1 MQPSRPSTSPTSPDG
16 DPSVAVATA
25 VATALESG
33 ASVGRREEP
42 DSGGATASHGHT
54 KTARVSIVIPVYN
67 QAELTEKCLY
77 AVAANTGENP
87 DYEVVVVDNGSTDWT
102 MYLMHA
108 MEGDIQVIS
117 NDRNLGFARAC
128 NQGAEQAHGEFLL
141 FLNNDTVAMEECWL
155 RAMVAL
161 ADSDSSVGVVGAK
174 LLYPGTGKVQH
185 AGLTMRGDIPE
196 HLYRGVD
203 QNDHRVLEERDLD
216 MVTGACLLIRRDL
229 FHQLGGFDTQFINGV
244 EDVDL
249 CLRVREL
256 GKRVVYCPDAVLEH
270 HEGSTE
276 GRFDRVSDNLRRFK
290 EKWGGRFD
298 DDGEF
303 IVATADDPGV
313 IPPDFSEPAAAAG
326 TAEEVRSA
334 SATATGPSDADLVR
348 GNWEGDFFVHSSLAH
363 VNRELVRALLATG
376 RCELG
381 LRHLQTAQFGP
392 EEDDFARFPAV
403 AARLNQFYRGD
414 EADFHLK
421 HRWPPDFNRPVD
433 SRFILLQPWE
443 FGRIPET
450 WVEPLRKNVDQVW
463 APTSYVRDCYV
474 DSGVDPAKVA
484 LVPQGV
490 DPSRFRPGVSPLTL
504 PTEKSFKFLFVG
516 GTLYRKG
523 IDLLLD
529 AYCQTFSREDD
540 VCLVIKD
547 LGMNTFYRGM
557 NSSQRIGQL
566 QADPSCPEIVY
577 LTEEMSGG
585 DMPRLYAAADALVHP
600 YRGEG
605 FGLPVAEAMACG
617 LPVIVTRGGACDDF
631 CPDELVYSVAAQ
643 KVEVSFQQATA
654 GQAWLLEPDLDC
666 LKRRMLQV
674 VDNAGEGR
682 RRGRRASE
690 FIRSNFTWERAAWT
704 AAEILEELKETR
716 PLQRTGGRRKRG
728 AMVVL
733 GGSGGGVSQEV
744 LAQCFGPYDRYHID
758 NPDESFGS
766 QMNELQARLGGRDF
780 FATFSGIQPPGAD
793 TANRILHHL
802 DANDDVGMIVPG
814 RAMPDGEATRD
825 DLQNVSYPRADIP
838 VFVRIHALQL
848 VGGFDET
855 FHTPAGLA
863 NLARTLRREGW
874 RVVAA
879 SDCPWEHG
887 SAPAAEGYC
896 DELAAIQL
904 LEDGDALRQAGDAAA
919 AIESYRRAL
928 SLKNDFVEAILVL
941 SDALVDVGEAGKAVD
956 TIEQLVELE
965 PRSAWAHNAAGL
977 MLNRAANRT
986 GALEHFRTAIEL
998 DPDFVDGHLNLGVL
1012 EWEAGEHEA
1021 ALRALQEASR
1031 LDPANRE
1038 LAINLSL
1045 IYSQIDQQD
1054 EAIALLEEYLR
1065 HHPDDVELM
1074 TQLADIMVQSRDEAG
1089 ARAVAER
1096 ILLQDP
1102 DNSRARALLDE
1113 AIG

>member
-1 MQPSRPSTSPTSPDG
+1 MTHSSDGHQSMHASRRSTLPTSPDG
-16 DPSVAVATA
+16 DPSVAVAAA
-25 VATALESG
+25 VASALESG
-33 ASVGRREEP
+33 ARVGGRKAP
-42 DSGGATASHGHT
+42 GSGGTEASNEHTAS
-54 KTARVSIVIPVYN
+54 ARVSVVIPVYN

-77 AVAANTGENP
+77 SVAANTGDDP

-102 MYLMHA
+102 IYLMHA

-128 NQGAEQAHGEFLL
+128 NQGAEQARGEFLM
-141 FLNNDTVAMEECWL
+141 FLNNDTVAIEQCWL

-174 LLYPGTGKVQH
+174 LLYPATGKVQH
-185 AGLTMRGDIPE
+185 AGLTVRGGIPE
-196 HLYRGVD
+196 HIHRGVD
-203 QNDHRVLEERDLD
+203 QNDPRVLEERDLD

-256 GKRVVYCPDAVLEH
+256 GQRVVYCPDAVLEH

-298 DDGEF
+298 DDGGL
-303 IVATADDPGV
+303 IVASADDSAV
-313 IPPDFSEPAAAAG
+313 IRADFSEPAAACR
-326 TAEEVRSA
+326 TSEDVKSA
-334 SATATGPSDADLVR
+334 SATTRGPSDADLVR

-392 EEDDFARFPAV
+392 EEEDYARFPAV
-403 AARLNQFYRGD
+403 AARLNQFYGGG

-421 HRWPPDFNRPVD
+421 HRWPPDFNRPAD

-490 DPSRFRPGVSPLTL
+490 DPSRFRPGVSPLSL

-523 IDLLLD
+523 IDLLLE

-557 NSSQRIGQL
+557 NSSHRIREL
-566 QADPSCPEIVY
+566 QADPTCPEIVY
-577 LTEEMSGG
+577 LTEEMPGG
-585 DMPRLYAAADALVHP
+585 DMPRLYAAANALVHP

-643 KVEVSFQQATA
+643 KVEVNFQQATA
-654 GQAWLLEPDLDC
+654 GQAWLLEPDLEC
-666 LKRRMLQV
+666 LKQRMRKV
-674 VDNAGEGR
+674 VDNADEGR

-704 AAEILEELKETR
+704 AAEILEELKESR
-716 PLQRTGGRRKRG
+716 PLQRTSGRRKRG

-733 GGSGGGVSQEV
+733 GGKGGVSHEV
-744 LAQCFGPYDRYHID
+744 LAECFGPYDRYHIET
-758 NPDESFGS
+758 PDESFGA
-766 QMNELQARLGGRDF
+766 QMNEVQGRLGGRDF
-780 FATFSGIQPPGAD
+780 FAVLDGIQPPGAD
-793 TANRILHHL
+793 TATACYITS
-802 DANDDVGMIVPG
+802 M
-814 RAMPDGEATRD
+814 
-825 DLQNVSYPRADIP
+825 
-838 VFVRIHALQL
+838 
-848 VGGFDET
+848 
-855 FHTPAGLA
+855 
-863 NLARTLRREGW
+863 RTTT
-874 RVVAA
+874 
-879 SDCPWEHG
+879 
-887 SAPAAEGYC
+887 SA
-896 DELAAIQL
+896 
-904 LEDGDALRQAGDAAA
+904 
-919 AIESYRRAL
+919 
-928 SLKNDFVEAILVL
+928 
-941 SDALVDVGEAGKAVD
+941 
-956 TIEQLVELE
+956 
-965 PRSAWAHNAAGL
+965 
-977 MLNRAANRT
+977 
-986 GALEHFRTAIEL
+986 
-998 DPDFVDGHLNLGVL
+998 
-1012 EWEAGEHEA
+1012 
-1021 ALRALQEASR
+1021 
-1031 LDPANRE
+1031 
-1038 LAINLSL
+1038 
-1045 IYSQIDQQD
+1045 
-1054 EAIALLEEYLR
+1054 
-1065 HHPDDVELM
+1065 
-1074 TQLADIMVQSRDEAG
+1074 
-1089 ARAVAER
+1089 
-1096 ILLQDP
+1096 
-1102 DNSRARALLDE
+1102 
-1113 AIG
+1113 